1 MKIKYELPKSFDDG
15 LQMAELV
22 DKLGIKT
29 TAGQIALRYALENV
43 CLLDKKQLDYGSR
56 NISDFG
62 PLGVVVRINDKFQR
76 LKTLLGKRRKP
87 KNESIEDSFRDLSNY
102 GIIGAMTHKGEW
114 PNE

>member
-1 MKIKYELPKSFDDG
+1 MKYQLPPNFTEQEVTTVANQLG
-15 LQMAELV
+15 LT
-22 DKLGIKT
+22 T
-29 TAGQIALRYALENV
+29 TAGRTALRYALENV
-43 CLLDKKQLDYGSR
+43 CLLDKKQQDYGSR

-62 PLGVVVRINDKFQR
+62 ALGVVVRINDKFQR
-76 LKTLLGKRRKP
+76 LKTLLSKKRKP